1 MPDFFQNGSIG
12 TIHQLNERETSEL
25 EKNLTQWGKESPI
38 ALVIPCLFSE
48 LENSALPKIV
58 DELTEASY
66 LSEIVI
72 GLDNASKDQFEI
84 AKKFFS
90 KLPQKHRILWQD
102 GPHLQEINQS
112 LGRFGFPPE
121 RSGKGRNMWFCLGY
135 LLARNEF
142 QTIAC
147 HDADIKNYDRSLLAR
162 LLYPIVQ
169 PSFNYAFAKGYYYRA
184 STDQSETRLHGRVSR
199 LYVTPLIRA
208 LSTTFGR
215 TDELEYLD
223 SFRYPLAGES
233 AMDISVAR
241 SLRFPSDWG
250 LEIGVLSEVYARYPN
265 ARICQVDIASDYDHK
280 HQPLSD
286 DDKTTGLH
294 RMSRDIAKAFFRKLT
309 TSGFSLTQESFR
321 TLRATYMRAALELIE
336 HYESDAVSNSMTYD
350 RKQEESMVSLFG
362 QSVLEAGEDF
372 LQNPLENPFTSSWSE
387 VQSEN
392 KEVFMDLL
400 AAIES
405 DNDTP

>member
-12 TIHQLNERETSEL
+12 TIHQLRGRSTAKL
-25 EKNLTQWGKESPI
+25 EEDLTLWGEESPI

-48 LENSALPKIV
+48 LEDSALPQIVEELAKIN
-58 DELTEASY
+58 Y

-72 GLDNASKDQFEI
+72 GLDRASSDQFEI

-90 KLPQKHRILWQD
+90 QLPQKHCVLWHD
-102 GPHLQEINQS
+102 GPRLQEIDHS
-112 LGRFGFPPE
+112 LGYFEFSPE
-121 RSGKGRNMWFCLGY
+121 RSGKGKNVWYCLGY

-147 HDADIKNYDRSLLAR
+147 HDADIRNYDRSLLAR
-162 LLYPIVQ
+162 LLYPVVQ
-169 PSFNYAFAKGYYYRA
+169 PSFNYAFAKGYYYRS
-184 STDQSETRLHGRVSR
+184 STDQGKTRLHGRMSR

-208 LSTTFGR
+208 LATTFGR

-265 ARICQVDIASDYDHK
+265 SRICQVDIASDYDHK

-309 TSGFSLTQESFR
+309 TSGFALTQESFR
-321 TLRATYMRAALELIE
+321 TLKATYMRTALELIG
-336 HYESDAVSNSMTYD
+336 HYQSDAISNSMSYD
-350 RKQEESMVSLFG
+350 RDQEESMVSLFG
-362 QSVLEAGEDF
+362 QAVLEAGEDF
-372 LQNPLENPFTSSWSE
+372 LRDPTENPFVPSWSE
-387 VQSEN
+387 VQNEQKNIFES
-392 KEVFMDLL
+392 LL
-400 AAIES
+400 SAVEA
-405 DNDTP
+405 DN